1 MVSAEEQ
8 ELIVYEAYHE
18 QKHEHGEEH
27 HHPRPLAVLREHAQL
42 ENTTQEKFVNEVLSY
57 KHSQASCKKIHEDF
71 ESDES
76 CVWRISEN
84 NLKNQATKLGKMWLY
99 VYKSHP
105 FYCFNFVRRGFV
117 PLDQQSGNEWPWED
131 LVRKVKVSHLWLSK
145 CITDTHEIQSSHWR
159 FSSAHFL

>member
-84 NLKNQATKLGKMWLY
+84 NLKNQATKPGKM
-99 VYKSHP
+99 
-105 FYCFNFVRRGFV
+105 
-117 PLDQQSGNEWPWED
+117 
-131 LVRKVKVSHLWLSK
+131 
-145 CITDTHEIQSSHWR
+145 
-159 FSSAHFL
+159 